1 MLTALIDIVYKEN
14 FLFEKLIDTLKKK
27 KDCLCNV
34 R

>member
-27 KDCLCNV
+27 KGLFV
-34 R
+34 